1 MPQLSP
7 AELKISQRDRRRR
20 ASDDA
25 PAGSEKSMS
34 SLGYLPLLLSK
45 KVSYLQK
52 GEELSPD
59 LDVCRAFHVFTCC
72 FSVSPESPGGSGRVE
87 NRCPLRPCRKIL
99 RTGAR
104 LELCLPEQFSPHS
117 VVIRLVGGFTV
128 TNQSFSGAVKP
139 PTSDLWADCCGCHG
153 FFGGQSA
160 SSDESQRRWHQAS
173 PAVWGP

>member
-1 MPQLSP
+1 
-7 AELKISQRDRRRR
+7 
-20 ASDDA
+20 
-25 PAGSEKSMS
+25 MS
-34 SLGYLPLLLSK
+34 SRAVSRCRQNLQGGVGSGGESLSTEA
-45 KVSYLQK
+45 LQK
-52 GEELSPD
+52 DSEDG
-59 LDVCRAFHVFTCC
+59 A
-72 FSVSPESPGGSGRVE
+72 
-87 NRCPLRPCRKIL
+87 
-99 RTGAR
+99 AR
-104 LELCLPEQFSPHS
+104 LELCLPRAIFPHS